1 MTDQDSVKA
10 LEDQARNTKH
20 LMDRLN
26 RAYLGI
32 TTDEIFKVMLWCA
45 ETGGRN
51 DNRDI
56 DPGRS
61 GGGA

>member
-32 TTDEIFKVMLWCA
+32 TTDEIFKVMLWYV
-45 ETGGRN
+45 ETGGGN
-51 DNRDI
+51 DNQNINPD
-56 DPGRS
+56 RS